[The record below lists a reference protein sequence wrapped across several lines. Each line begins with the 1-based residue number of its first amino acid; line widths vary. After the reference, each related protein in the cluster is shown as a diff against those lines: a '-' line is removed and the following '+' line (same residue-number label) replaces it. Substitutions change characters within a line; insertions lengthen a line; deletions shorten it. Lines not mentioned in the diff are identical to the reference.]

1 MLHCYFFS
9 RYQWRTNIFHQNL
22 QSYKLNW
29 SHCLIPRKL
38 EYFDIT
44 FVPSPITYEGI
55 LSIMTSKCEWFF
67 RSLLAPCDSMI
78 IQFFAHNKLIK
89 SMAVCDSA
97 TSLSSAVDERSEGGK
112 SMIQPW
118 YAITSAFQ
126 LGEVK
131 YLMKNLLFISQEKQ
145 GKFMKS

>member
-1 MLHCYFFS
+1 MLLNIIS
-9 RYQWRTNIFHQNL
+9 QDINWRIKIFHRNL
-22 QSYKLNW
+22 QSHKLNW
-29 SHCLIPRKL
+29 SQCVILQKL
-38 EYFDIT
+38 DIT
-44 FVPSPITYEGI
+44 SVPSPITYEGI